1 MVRSPF
7 PRPRNIYG
15 KCLGFA
21 PNRNDDRQRI
31 IIMIIIMIIIIIIII
46 VDLPNSM

>member
-1 MVRSPF
+1 MRLTFWEYVY
-7 PRPRNIYG
+7 IYTVYG

-31 IIMIIIMIIIIIIII
+31 IMIIITIFIIIIIL
-46 VDLPNSM
+46 VDLPN